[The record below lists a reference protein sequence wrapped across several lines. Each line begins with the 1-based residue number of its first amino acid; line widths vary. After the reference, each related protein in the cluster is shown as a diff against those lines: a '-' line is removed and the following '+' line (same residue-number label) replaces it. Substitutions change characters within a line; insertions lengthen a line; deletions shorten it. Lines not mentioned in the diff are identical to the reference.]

1 MYEVT
6 LVQFIAIVASI
17 FNHYWQVSFLLTR
30 NRFGPVITKS
40 IDVIFDMFEKYNVSG
55 YTLGIQYFFNYI
67 KTPIFGQIS
76 GFN

>member
-1 MYEVT
+1 MYKVT

-17 FNHYWQVSFLLTR
+17 FNHFRQVSFLLTT
-30 NRFGPVITKS
+30 NRFGPVITKT

-55 YTLGIQYFFNYI
+55 YRLGIQYFFNNI
-67 KTPIFGQIS
+67 KTPIFGQIC